1 MTCKE
6 LRHSLINNPKVL
18 FYLCA
23 KLGISTKA
31 TVVNPSFWTMDTQR
45 LLSSTTKDGFT
56 VTFEVDDDK
65 LTPAQKKLHYADLA
79 DKCIKKLKAK
89 GFDPNER

>member
-6 LRHSLINNPKVL
+6 LRHSLISNPKVL

-23 KLGISTKA
+23 KLGISTKV
-31 TVVNPSFWTMDTQR
+31 TIVKPLSWTMDTQR
-45 LLSSTTKDGFT
+45 LLSSTTTNGFT
-56 VTFEVDDDK
+56 VSFEVDDDD
-65 LTPAQKKLHYADLA
+65 LTEEQRKIHYGDLA

-89 GFDPNER
+89 GLKKNDN